1 MGKKK
6 SKKSMP
12 GANKSP
18 NSFYNLVLEV
28 FAKNPTA
35 AYNFRQV
42 SAVLGIHDDSS
53 RELVRRIMFELL
65 NSKVITEQKRGKYM
79 LNEEL
84 AHSHFSG
91 NSVTGK
97 VDMKQTGKAYVIC
110 DELTEDVFIG
120 SNHTGRALHGDT
132 VKVHLFPQRKGHKFE
147 GQIVEIIKRA
157 RDRFVGTL
165 QLIGK
170 YAFVIPDS
178 TSIPVDFMIPL
189 QNLNQAK
196 DGEKVIV
203 RMIDWP
209 ERAKNPFGEI
219 VEVLGKPG
227 DNDVEMNAILAN
239 FDFPLK
245 FPAEVEKEADRIPEV
260 IPVEEITQRRDYR
273 QIFTMTI
280 DPQDAKDFDDALS
293 LQKLPNG
300 NWEVGVHIADV
311 SYYVPEGSRLD
322 SEAYMR
328 GTSIYLVDR
337 TIPMLPEKLSNK
349 VCSLRPL
356 EDKLCFAAIFEMDS
370 NAVVKSEWFGKTI
383 INSNRRF
390 NYEEVQLM
398 IEGAEG
404 DFKPEI
410 MILHNLAS
418 VLREERYKAGSINF
432 NTQEV
437 KFILD
442 EKGKPIDTYVKVQ
455 KEANKLIEDFMLLA
469 NRRVAEKIGKVKG
482 QAAPKTF
489 VYRVHD
495 EPHPDKLQTFSE
507 FLKKLGY
514 KLSLSSRK
522 SISTSFNKLFDEI
535 AGKGEENMIETIAV
549 RTMQKAYYSTDNI
562 GHYGLAFPHYTHFT
576 SPIRRYPDL
585 MVHRLLFAYLDGK
598 KSANKAEFEKKC
610 VQSSELERKAV
621 EAERASIKYKQA
633 EFLLDKIGQ
642 VFPGLVSGVSKYGIF
657 VELEKSKCEGM
668 VSMKHMNDDFYY
680 LDEENYRVIGH
691 RSGKVYKL
699 GDKVM
704 VRIKKVDLL
713 KKQMDYELV
722 ETPGEERW

>member
-6 SKKSMP
+6 SKKRIP
-12 GANKSP
+12 GSGNAP
-18 NSFYNLVLEV
+18 NNFYNIVLEV
-28 FAKNPTA
+28 FAKNPTNG
-35 AYNFRQV
+35 YNFRQV
-42 SAVLGIHDDSS
+42 SAAMDIHDDAS
-53 RELVRRIMFELL
+53 RDLIRRIIIELL
-65 NSKVITEQKRGKYM
+65 NSKVITEQKRGKYQ
-79 LNEEL
+79 LNPDL
-84 AHSHFSG
+84 ASSHFSG
-91 NSVTGK
+91 NSVSGK

-110 DELTEDVFIG
+110 DELSDDVFIS
-120 SNHTGRALHGDT
+120 SNNTGRALHGDM
-132 VKVHLFPQRKGHKFE
+132 VKVHLFPQRKGRKLE

-165 QLIGK
+165 QLTGK

-178 TSIPVDFMIPL
+178 VSIPVDFMIPL
-189 QNLNQAK
+189 QNLNKAK

-219 VEVLGKPG
+219 VEVLGMPG

-245 FPAEVEKEADRIPEV
+245 FPDEVEKEAERIAEQ
-260 IPVEEITQRRDYR
+260 IPPEEIALRKDYR
-273 QIFTMTI
+273 EIFTLTI

-293 LQKLPNG
+293 LRKLPNG

-311 SYYVPEGSRLD
+311 SWYVPEGSRLD
-322 SEAYMR
+322 AEAYLR

-349 VCSLRPL
+349 VCSLRPN
-356 EDKLCFAAIFEMDS
+356 EDKLCFAAVFEMNE

-383 INSNRRF
+383 INSNRRY
-390 NYEEVQLM
+390 NYEEVQVM

-404 DFKPEI
+404 DYKEEI
-410 MILHNLAS
+410 MVLHHLAEI
-418 VLREERYKAGSINF
+418 LREERYKAGSINF

-442 EKGKPIDTYVKVQ
+442 EKGKPLDTYVKVQ

-469 NRRVAEKIGKVKG
+469 NRKVAEQVGKVKG
-482 QAAPKTF
+482 KAAPKTF

-495 EPHPDKLQTFSE
+495 VPHPDKLQTFSE
-507 FLKKLGY
+507 FLQKLGY
-514 KLSLSSRK
+514 KISLSSRR
-522 SISTSFNKLFDEI
+522 STAYSFNKLFEEI

-549 RTMQKAYYSTDNI
+549 RTMQKAFYTTENI
-562 GHYGLAFPHYTHFT
+562 GHYGLAFEYYTHFT

-585 MVHRLLFAYLDGK
+585 MVHRLLFDYLDGK
-598 KSANKAEFEKKC
+598 RSVNKADYEKKC
-610 VQSSELERKAV
+610 VQSSEMERKAV

-633 EFLLDKIGQ
+633 EYLMDKIGQ

-668 VSMKHMNDDFYY
+668 VSLKHMNDDFYY
-680 LDEENYRVIGH
+680 LDEDNYRVIGH
-691 RSGKVYKL
+691 RSGRIYKL
-699 GDKVM
+699 GDPVM
-704 VRIKKVDLL
+704 VRIKRVDLL
-713 KKQMDYELV
+713 KKQMDYEIA
-722 ETPGEERW
+722 ETIGEERW